1 MTPEEKANNNILLVI
16 QKIRNLQ
23 LQKSSQ
29 DIEYKIGNLLMS
41 YEDELTILDMLEDKE
56 VIQINESYGNDS
68 YR

>member
-1 MTPEEKANNNILLVI
+1 LVI